1 MAASDTDSGSDPA
14 REGQVGD
21 SSALALRQ
29 GLAEEIGRA
38 RRDGT
43 ELSCLLLRI
52 EDLEELRGRYGSE
65 LPDQA
70 LDYVEGTVRRE
81 LRRSDRVGRP
91 SRDELLVV
99 LPGAD
104 GPQAEIVARRVLE
117 RLRTVKVE
125 ADGRRHPLRISVALA
140 AWRAELSCED
150 LLAQTRTAAS
160 SCSGNGSSPPFRRL
174 SS

>member
-14 REGQVGD
+14 REGQAGD
-21 SSALALRQ
+21 SSALALRER
-29 GLAEEIGRA
+29 LAEEIGRA
-38 RRDGT
+38 GRDGT

-52 EDLEELRGRYGSE
+52 EDLEELRSRYGSE
-65 LPDQA
+65 LPEQA

-91 SRDELLVV
+91 SHGELLVV
-99 LPGAD
+99 LPGAE

-125 ADGRRHPLRISVALA
+125 ADGRRRPLRISVALA
-140 AWRAELSCED
+140 VWRAELSPDD
-150 LLAQTRTAAS
+150 LLAQTRTAAIL
-160 SCSGNGSSPPFRRL
+160 CPGNGSSPPFRRR
-174 SS
+174 